1 LQNEMAQDS
10 SSGHVESND
19 GELPRLSFDSE
30 DDDENF
36 WSSSL
41 PTRILSVMIVQQISL
56 YKSVDYSEVGIV
68 AHTLHHW
75 PLGRMWLKRWQN
87 YVKSVP
93 R

>member
-1 LQNEMAQDS
+1 
-10 SSGHVESND
+10 
-19 GELPRLSFDSE
+19 LSFDSE